1 MQYLLLDKHY
11 EDLVFVGALH
21 SVIKYLQKYDKLIN

>member
-11 EDLVFVGALH
+11 ENLVFVGALY
-21 SVIKYLQKYDKLIN
+21 SVIKYLQICDKLIN